1 MIEQSAK
8 LHHRP
13 RNRSFVS
20 LKPLRL
26 PEFGTRFTWAMCR
39 NCLCDHFAIP
49 YTGYLP
55 AEGAKAA
62 HDTRYRLDLSGRMR
76 CKSCKQSFEIRSN
89 EALRRIARYFLSLSL
104 PFAACPDAQCAN
116 HGHNVFENYFEKD
129 SLYRPRSRYS
139 RAGTDH
145 RVSCT
150 TCRKT
155 FSIGE
160 PLRLSSDRTLPK
172 RLRLIIAEAL
182 SQQSVTNI
190 LEKLWKL
197 DLSLSDN
204 PASRD
209 IPVRPDAYYNQ
220 LGSIGRRLRDYHS
233 WRNARLLDPRLDL
246 DRKTPVRVYTDVM
259 QVSLKQYGDGPRHQL
274 LNIIVSVLAL
284 ERSAFVLAAHP
295 AFIPE
300 TESIALLDMLS
311 GIEFNRPGYQDP
323 WDCLLHP
330 GQIDIGN
337 LPKVMKEGLPDLAR
351 GGYFIRSPYAEAAHF
366 LVVQK
371 MLSRFEKVYYYMD
384 AARELFPSALCALAQ
399 PVRAGRVEVALFQHD
414 KVLDTKA
421 SRQSFRHYTDTGR
434 KNLLRQAH
442 KQVETNFRNQVRGQG
457 QLSLLP
463 GEQRRVR
470 AVLFKHAFKG
480 GYSRQGNWAWL
491 RYPPNSRTYRNCR
504 TLWLT
509 QMPHKSFEE
518 HGAPVLFHSTLQP
531 VDSIMNSMRQR
542 TRALARAAFRAR
554 PGRSYLTSYYRPGPV
569 LSELWL
575 YLLHRNYWLRPITD
589 QKSIPAHALGLM
601 TDSEARRASRRVV
614 EAHFRD
620 IVLQFRL
627 GLRQAGRM
635 SKW

>member
-1 MIEQSAK
+1 M
-8 LHHRP
+8 
-13 RNRSFVS
+13 
-20 LKPLRL
+20 
-26 PEFGTRFTWAMCR
+26 
-39 NCLCDHFAIP
+39 
-49 YTGYLP
+49 
-55 AEGAKAA
+55 
-62 HDTRYRLDLSGRMR
+62 
-76 CKSCKQSFEIRSN
+76 
-89 EALRRIARYFLSLSL
+89 
-104 PFAACPDAQCAN
+104 
-116 HGHNVFENYFEKD
+116 FENYIDND
-129 SLYRPRSRYS
+129 SLYRAKTRYS
-139 RAGTDH
+139 CAGSDYRA
-145 RVSCT
+145 SCT

-160 PLRLSSDRTLPK
+160 PLRLSADSTLKK
-172 RLRLIIAEAL
+172 RLTLIIAEAL

-197 DLSLSDN
+197 DLSLSGTREN
-204 PASRD
+204 RKVT
-209 IPVRPDAYYNQ
+209 VRPDAYYSQ
-220 LGSIGRRLRDYHS
+220 LRSIGRRLREYHS
-233 WRNARLLDPRLDL
+233 WRNARLLDPRFAL
-246 DRKTPVRVYTDVM
+246 DRKTPARVYTDVM

-284 ERSAFVLAAHP
+284 ERSAFILAAHP

-300 TESIALLDMLS
+300 TESTELLGLLS
-311 GIEFNRPGYQDP
+311 GIEFYRPGYHDP

-337 LPKVMKEGLPDLAR
+337 LPKALKEGLPDLAR

-371 MLSRFEKVYYYMD
+371 MLSRFAKVYYYMD

-399 PVRAGRVEVALFQHD
+399 PVRDGRVEIVLFQHD

-421 SRQSFRHYTDTGR
+421 SRQSFRHYTDQE
-434 KNLLRQAH
+434 KKDFLHKAY
-442 KQVETNFRNQVRGQG
+442 KQVDTNFRNQVRGKG

-463 GEQRRVR
+463 GEDRRVR

-480 GYSRQGNWAWL
+480 GYSKHGNWAWL
-491 RYPPNSRTYRNCR
+491 RYPPHSRTYRNCR

-509 QMPHKSFEE
+509 RMPHKSFEE
-518 HGAPVLFHSTLQP
+518 HGAPLLFHSTLQP

-542 TRALARAAFRAR
+542 TRALERAAFRAR
-554 PGRSYLTSYYRPGPV
+554 PGRSYLTSYYRPDPV

-601 TDSEARRASRRVV
+601 TDREARTASRRVV
-614 EAHFRD
+614 EEHFRD
-620 IVLQFRL
+620 IVLDFRL
-627 GLRQAGRM
+627 GLMHARRM